1 MMRRILL
8 ATTPAM
14 RALCIF
20 AFTFTVAFIFAGSGS
35 PSGLQEF
42 WDKAIH
48 FVVYGGMAF
57 MLWLGMGKRYAL
69 AAFFAVWA
77 LGAAD
82 EINQYFTPGRS
93 ADVWDFVVDGLG
105 AGVVLLISRRF
116 IA

>member
-1 MMRRILL
+1 MRRILL

-20 AFTFTVAFIFAGSGS
+20 AFAFTAAYIFVGTGS

-57 MLWLGMGKRYAL
+57 MLWLGLGKRYAL
-69 AAFFAVWA
+69 ATFLAVCA

-82 EINQYFTPGRS
+82 EIHQYFTPGRS
-93 ADVWDFVVDGLG
+93 SDFWDFVTDGFG
-105 AGVVLLISRRF
+105 AGTVLLVARRF
-116 IA
+116 IN

>member
-1 MMRRILL
+1 
-8 ATTPAM
+8 M

-20 AFTFTVAFIFAGSGS
+20 AFTFAAAFIFAGTGS

-48 FVVYGGMAF
+48 FVVYGGLAF
-57 MLWLGMGKRYAL
+57 MLWLGLGKRFAL
-69 AAFFAVWA
+69 AAFFAVLT

-93 ADVWDFVVDGLG
+93 ADFWDFVIDGLG
-105 AGVVLLISRRF
+105 AGTVLVLARRI